1 MPQNTNDGTMALETD
16 LTGIRVILIGRILF
30 FFRLFSASLWIPSS
44 PIYFTSTSLLHWFH
58 LAGLQVLCEWS
69 HILASLLNNAHQ
81 GIHFI
86 SNSLLWT
93 IFAEVLLNR
102 LLPQSNVVPLKNIL
116 LHTYHVNNQDS
127 EGPVKRSQQ
136 KEKWKEP
143 WAHTGED
150 LQQQTA
156 SFRLCHSSACRWQG
170 NTWKYTNVLHFHGC
184 PMKACLTVFW
194 PRLLLILE
202 GVHEGVVSLNPAS
215 RCLQKDQSY

>member
-116 LHTYHVNNQDS
+116 LHTYHVKTIMIQEDPLK
-127 EGPVKRSQQ
+127 GADKKR
-136 KEKWKEP
+136 KEKNLEP
-143 WAHTGED
+143 TLERTSSSK
-150 LQQQTA
+150 QP
-156 SFRLCHSSACRWQG
+156 RSACVIAVRVDG
-170 NTWKYTNVLHFHGC
+170 REIPENI
-184 PMKACLTVFW
+184 PMYY
-194 PRLLLILE
+194 ISM
-202 GVHEGVVSLNPAS
+202 GV
-215 RCLQKDQSY
+215 Q